1 MDDDFQ
7 TPFPFCN
14 RCATWH
20 EPDKHMPRWNPH
32 RATFW
37 YGWIWGAA
45 CTSGF
50 LLVVRL
56 LWITG

>member
-1 MDDDFQ
+1 MWDGPKDL
-7 TPFPFCN
+7 
-14 RCATWH
+14 A
-20 EPDKHMPRWNPH
+20 HMRQVQ
-32 RATFW
+32 RFTFW

-56 LWITG
+56 IWITG